1 MARKRDVRT
10 ARQRRH
16 HWVRRKLQGTR
27 ERPRLCVFRSL
38 NHIYAQ
44 VTDDTTGFTI
54 AAASTLDR
62 GVRPQLEDKPKTEA
76 AKLVGA
82 LVAERALQQGVTTV
96 VFDRGGY
103 KYHGRVRALAE
114 SAREAG
120 LEF

>member
-1 MARKRDVRT
+1 MRS
-10 ARQRRH
+10 
-16 HWVRRKLQGTR
+16 KLEGTR

-44 VTDDTTGFTI
+44 VTDDTIGLTI
-54 AAASTLDR
+54 ATASTLD
-62 GVRPQLEDKPKTEA
+62 GAIRPKAGEKPKTEA